1 MKNMKQTAQKGF
13 TLIELMIVVAI
24 IGILAAVAIPQYNDY
39 TKNAADKTCKAAI
52 QDWGKQVSIALHN
65 NKPAPT
71 FKGTACE
78 SVTPT
83 TAPTFTSTL
92 EGSSPNPGINKYSL
106 DMSTGVITEAAK

>member
-1 MKNMKQTAQKGF
+1 MNQVNQKGF

-24 IGILAAVAIPQYNDY
+24 IGILAAVAIPQYNSY
-39 TKNAADKTCKAAI
+39 TKDAANKTCKAAI

-65 NKPAPT
+65 NAAAPT

-78 SVTPT
+78 SVTPA

-92 EGSSPNPGINKYSL
+92 EGSAPNPGDKKYSL
-106 DMSTGVITEAAK
+106 NMATGEIAEANK